1 MDNYISRGEHDEFVK
16 RIEEEHNRQN
26 KRIELLEENVRQ
38 TQTLTL
44 SVEKMALNLENMV
57 KEQKR
62 QGERLDELEDVPRKS
77 WDTLKYGVIGAI
89 ATALGGGIIAMI
101 VNFL

>member
-101 VNFL
+101 MNFL